1 MYWSVVGIYCAF
13 CAEVLTRASRL
24 LGLRDSWGLFSLL
37 VGVSIFIVMLI
48 ATLIFKKYK
57 PIWKNQFRAKI
68 FTNTPLKTL
77 KSVVQTNN
85 SSL

>member
-1 MYWSVVGIYCAF
+1 MYWRVVGIYCAF

-48 ATLIFKKYK
+48 ATLIFKKLQAY
-57 PIWKNQFRAKI
+57 
-68 FTNTPLKTL
+68 LE
-77 KSVVQTNN
+77 KSI
-85 SSL
+85 SCLDFH